1 MSFMR
6 KLLSVGGCARLSED
20 VDRHESHEDV
30 ISEQQEKSEDSGLLI
45 KSREPFSDNSSDYV
59 PGAWITPSLGRRMV
73 ESVRNSPRL
82 ARRAMNKMTSPLV
95 MRKRKSAE
103 IYIVTMHVVHSS
115 GVVGRGEDGRAD
127 AW

>member
-30 ISEQQEKSEDSGLLI
+30 ISEQLI

-59 PGAWITPSLGRRMV
+59 PGAWMTPSLGRRMV